1 MYNYLNLP
9 RVPYLVYAFVLLF
22 ITSCNGNE
30 DTKKNTAPPM
40 ATTPGQTASLSPG
53 KLDTLYVERQ
63 AFDTL
68 GNGAKLVFSF
78 TFKAADT
85 LTLHGWLVKGP
96 NFDSLPNL
104 KLKNW
109 HASTYSYGTG
119 TYFGNVV
126 LRNQEI
132 VKIKS
137 SLNSNSNYVLFA
149 PFLLG
154 NNIMYKIFVSD
165 KLYGPKD
172 QILVISP
179 TGADANPSPP
189 KSY

>member
-1 MYNYLNLP
+1 MHKHVNFT
-9 RVPYLVYAFVLLF
+9 RVPYLLYAFILLF
-22 ITSCNGNE
+22 IASCNGNE
-30 DTKKNTAPPM
+30 DTKKNTATPVA
-40 ATTPGQTASLSPG
+40 ATPQQTASLNPG
-53 KLDTLYVERQ
+53 TLDTLYIERQ

-78 TFKAADT
+78 TFKAVDT

-109 HASTYSYGTG
+109 HTSSYSYGVG
-119 TYFGNVV
+119 IYFGNVV

-149 PFLLG
+149 PYLLG
-154 NNIMYKIFVSD
+154 NNIMYRIYVSD
-165 KLYGPKD
+165 KLHGPKD